1 MALFTDTELATL
13 KHRYEEDYETAV
25 FANCPTAGL
34 VRKKALGGSSADV
47 TVKYAFGAG
56 MGARLG
62 TLTDATQTLR
72 ARFICT
78 PGTLYAQEVVD
89 LVADLASAKDADAIV
104 NVFADAQKS
113 CLEACGQLME
123 RCLQGDGSGTDAIV
137 LSHTG
142 TTAAGSTMTVTR
154 PTDAYRFV
162 PGNILAAKAT
172 PFAASLDTGT
182 YLVTNVD
189 QIQGILTVTPQ
200 GGASVAI
207 DTHYIGLANSVAA
220 STAIVMPVGIPGWIT
235 NDATALAASFY
246 GVTRNV
252 DQVHLAGSVVDC
264 TDQNVQE
271 AIQTVITQIG
281 NIENAK
287 PDTII
292 LSPSNYNKLMALTTD
307 QRRYVDVK
315 GGDISCNYSGF
326 MYKSNGKDVTV
337 HQSPFCYANF
347 IEILE
352 IGKWVIASPNG
363 GDPFMPAFKGET
375 FHNLEGTDQA
385 VIRMRGLF
393 TFYTTQPSAS
403 GIALVTP

>member
-1 MALFTDTELATL
+1 MSLFNSDELATL
-13 KHRYEEDYETAV
+13 KRRYEEDYETAV
-25 FANCPTAGL
+25 FANCPTAGM
-34 VRKKALGGSSADV
+34 VRKKALGGESVGV
-47 TVKYAFGAG
+47 TVKYAVGPG
-56 MGARLG
+56 MGARLD
-62 TLTDATQTLR
+62 TLTNSTSTKR

-89 LVADLASAKDADAIV
+89 LVADLASAKDADAVI

-123 RCLQGDGSGTDAIV
+123 RCLQGDGSGTDFVVA
-137 LSHTG
+137 SHTG
-142 TTAAGSTMTVTR
+142 TTGAGTFTVTR
-154 PTDAYRFV
+154 PTDAYRIF

-172 PFAASLDTGT
+172 PFAGSLDTGT
-182 YLVTNVD
+182 YLVTSVD
-189 QIQGILTVTPQ
+189 QIKGVISATAQ
-200 GGASVAI
+200 GGASFAI
-207 DTHYIGLANSVAA
+207 DGHYVGLANSVAA
-220 STAIVMPVGIPGWIT
+220 STDVVMPVGIPGWLT

-246 GVTRNV
+246 GVVRYV

-264 TDQNVQE
+264 TTLNVLQ

-292 LSPSNYNKLMALTTD
+292 LSPTNYNKLMALTTD
-307 QRRYVDVK
+307 MRRFCEVK
-315 GGDISCNYSGF
+315 GGDIDVNYAGF
-326 MYKSNGKDVTV
+326 SFKAGGRDVTV
-337 HQSPFCYANF
+337 HQSPFCYANY
-347 IEILE
+347 IEVLE
-352 IGKWVIASPNG
+352 IGKWIIGSPNG
-363 GDPFMPAFKGET
+363 GDPFMPAFKGEM
-375 FHNLEGTDQA
+375 FHNLQDTDQA